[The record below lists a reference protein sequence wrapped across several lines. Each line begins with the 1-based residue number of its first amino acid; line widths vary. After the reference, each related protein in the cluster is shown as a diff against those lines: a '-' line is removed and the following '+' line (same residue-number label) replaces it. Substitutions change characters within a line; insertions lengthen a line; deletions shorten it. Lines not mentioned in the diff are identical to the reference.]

1 METCLSRRRAGLPPI
16 LAPRWLV
23 PRHAPR
29 RAHQRE
35 EPARSTRRS
44 QRPPGVTVEADA
56 RARCQSRQSRTR
68 QRSNPAR
75 FRHHHLD
82 PTRHQTARHTSPPS
96 ADPPRRLDKYALST
110 VPATRTPRRPRS
122 GLSQVP
128 SRPANATRST
138 PSRDPR
144 PPQAPAAARTAA
156 QESSRRKRGTTLYRS
171 TTRTSA
177 AEPLSCPDRTT
188 REPLANPR
196 SARHRRFSFVANPA
210 APAGLPDRAT
220 TSGLIASVKLL
231 QPRGVVEVGANREPD
246 LAQPVE
252 RERRSAGKQR
262 PRVRVPARPLGK
274 RARRPDRFCRTAVRS
289 SGELGQELR
298 RHEQI
303 EVQLKSI

>member
-1 METCLSRRRAGLPPI
+1 MTSERGSAGRCPRQRGHSRAICFPACRMERCLSRRRAGLPPI

-23 PRHAPR
+23 PRQAPR

-35 EPARSTRRS
+35 EPPRSARRS

-122 GLSQVP
+122 ELSQVP

-156 QESSRRKRGTTLYRS
+156 QGSSRGRRGTTLCRS
-171 TTRTSA
+171 TARTSA
-177 AEPLSCPDRTT
+177 AEPLSCPDRTSP
-188 REPLANPR
+188 EPLADPR
-196 SARHRRFSFVANPA
+196 SAGLRRFSFVADTGLVTALPLSLARQAEAEVRSPA
-210 APAGLPDRAT
+210 PTKLDAIGRSWDQLSQSAESCLLPLAP
-220 TSGLIASVKLL
+220 SGG
-231 QPRGVVEVGANREPD
+231 RGPG
-246 LAQPVE
+246 
-252 RERRSAGKQR
+252 
-262 PRVRVPARPLGK
+262 
-274 RARRPDRFCRTAVRS
+274 CRTHRTCS
-289 SGELGQELR
+289 T
-298 RHEQI
+298 
-303 EVQLKSI
+303 

>member
-220 TSGLIASVKLL
+220 TSRSH
-231 QPRGVVEVGANREPD
+231 R
-246 LAQPVE
+246 E
-252 RERRSAGKQR
+252 REAAATARRCGSRRESGTGPRATRRARASLRRQAAATR
-262 PRVRVPARPLGK
+262 PRSCSTIGEASEASRPILSD
-274 RARRPDRFCRTAVRS
+274 RRP
-289 SGELGQELR
+289 Q
-298 RHEQI
+298 QW
-303 EVQLKSI
+303 